1 MKYCSDCGHPMVS
14 QLSWPRRC
22 SQCSRMF
29 YRNPLPVVVAL
40 IGVEDGVL
48 TVRRGIEP
56 QKGQL
61 ALPGGFVDGQES
73 WQEAACR
80 EVFEETS
87 LVVQPQEINLLE
99 ATSVDSGHLLL
110 FCTCE
115 SRTRQQIDWQFR
127 SAEVEE
133 LVWTRSPIELAFPAH
148 THALWRYMDTKKCQ

>member
-1 MKYCSDCGHPMVS
+1 
-14 QLSWPRRC
+14 
-22 SQCSRMF
+22 MF
-29 YRNPLPVVVAL
+29 FRNPIPVVVAL
-40 IGVEDGVL
+40 IEVEDGVL

-87 LVVQPQEINLLE
+87 LLLQPQEIQLLE

-110 FCTCE
+110 FCGCE
-115 SRTRQQIDWQFR
+115 SRTRRQIDWQFR
-127 SAEVEE
+127 SPEVEE
-133 LVWTRSPIELAFPAH
+133 LVWTQSPIELAFPAH
-148 THALWRYMDTKKCQ
+148 TRVVSKHFSNTKKC